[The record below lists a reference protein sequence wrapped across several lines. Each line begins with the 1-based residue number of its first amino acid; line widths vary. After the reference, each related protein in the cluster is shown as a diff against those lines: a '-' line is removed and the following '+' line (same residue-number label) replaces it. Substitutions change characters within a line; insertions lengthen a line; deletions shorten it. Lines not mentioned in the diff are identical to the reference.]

1 MIVTPSVLL
10 AALSIINLNNLSYFQ
25 KTVLFILFIF
35 IIAGLFIAL
44 FLLIRKRRNLN
55 ETIDLMDQEYNSII
69 NEINYGVYMSPGD
82 PDEHFTYVNK
92 AMADLLGYENPEEL
106 LSCNMR
112 KIFINPLELS
122 NFLDEAQTVG
132 YVKNKHL
139 RLKLKDGS
147 SVWVSHTARVIYDKK
162 FQVKTIYGVVQD
174 ITNRRIVKQ
183 SFLRSYEKLEH
194 VVEERTRELIEAN
207 EKLRKE
213 IEEREIMERKLR
225 YYATT
230 DTMTGVFNRMTGL
243 VFLENQVNIAKRNNT
258 HIVVCF
264 VDIDDLKF
272 INDTYGHKEGDR
284 LIIRVGEI
292 LKSVIR
298 ESDTICRMGGD
309 EFLIIFPDC
318 QIEQAVKIW
327 ERVEIQIKQYNKHT
341 ESKYP
346 ISFSHGFAEYNPDK
360 NISVQDLIAN
370 SDKEMYK
377 MKNIDKHTAIGNL

>member
-1 MIVTPSVLL
+1 MNTYPAVWL
-10 AALSIINLNNLSYFQ
+10 AIINFVNFNSLNYFQ
-25 KTVLFILFIF
+25 KVILFILVL
-35 IIAGLFIAL
+35 IILAGLITVIL
-44 FLLIRKRRNLN
+44 LLIRKRRSLN
-55 ETIDLMDQEYNSII
+55 ETIDLMDKEYNSII

-82 PDEHFTYVNK
+82 PDEHFTYVNR
-92 AMADLLGYENPEEL
+92 AMSDLLGFDNPEEL
-106 LSCNMR
+106 LSYSMR
-112 KIFINPLELS
+112 KIFNNPLELS

-139 RLKLKDGS
+139 RLKQKDGS
-147 SVWVSHTARVIYDKK
+147 SIWVSHTARVIYDKK

-174 ITNRRIVKQ
+174 ITDRRIVKQ
-183 SFLRSYEKLEH
+183 SFLKSYEKLEH

-213 IEEREIMERKLR
+213 IEEREIVERKLR
-225 YYATT
+225 FYATT

-243 VFLENQVNIAKRNNT
+243 VFLENQVKIAKRNNT

-284 LIIRVGEI
+284 LIVRVGEI

-318 QIEQAVKIW
+318 ELEQALKIW
-327 ERVEIQIKQYNKHT
+327 ERVEIELKEFNDH
-341 ESKYP
+341 SDSRYP
-346 ISFSHGFAEYNPDK
+346 VSFSHGFAEYDPHK
-360 NISVQDLIAN
+360 NLSVQDLIAN
-370 SDKEMYK
+370 SDTEMYK
-377 MKNIDKHTAIGNL
+377 MKNIEKQTVIKNL